1 MKHIESSI
9 TINHP
14 IDQVFAFVTDFNK
27 ATEWQAGII
36 EARVTS
42 NGATGVGTTYTWV
55 QQIVGQKMDTSG
67 TVTTWN
73 PPHRYEWKSTGG
85 PFPVSGGVTFKEDGN
100 GTVVTQY
107 ADAEPGGFFKLA
119 EGLLVKQ
126 IEGQFA
132 QSLKT
137 LKQLLEQ

>member
-1 MKHIESSI
+1 MKHVESSI
-9 TINHP
+9 TINRP
-14 IDQVFAFVTDFNK
+14 IDQVFAFVTDFGK
-27 ATEWQAGII
+27 AIPWQAGII

-42 NGATGVGTTYTWV
+42 NGAVGVGTTYTWV
-55 QQIVGQKMDTSG
+55 QQIAGQKMDTSG
-67 TVTTWN
+67 TVTGWN
-73 PPHRYEWKSTGG
+73 PPHQYTWKSTGG
-85 PFPVSGGVTFKEDGN
+85 PFPVSGGVTFKAEGSS
-100 GTVVTQY
+100 TVVTQY